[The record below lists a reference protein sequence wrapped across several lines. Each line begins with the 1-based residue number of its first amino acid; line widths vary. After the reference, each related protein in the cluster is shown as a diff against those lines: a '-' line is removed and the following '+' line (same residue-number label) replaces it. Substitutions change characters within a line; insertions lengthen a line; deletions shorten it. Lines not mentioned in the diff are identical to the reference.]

1 MNNWKIAFFI
11 SLTITMLT
19 MLGTGYI
26 VLTNTI
32 SSGHNYDNLITIT
45 EDIENIS
52 KAIQNQANTID
63 EFDKE
68 LTKANCGHW
77 TDREIKI
84 IQLQIVTI
92 NFDKNGAFEMIET
105 HQRNKYQDNGD
116 N

>member
-19 MLGTGYI
+19 MLGAGYI

-63 EFDKE
+63 EFDSALK
-68 LTKANCGHW
+68 KANSGHW
-77 TDREIKI
+77 TNREIKI

-92 NFDKNGAFEMIET
+92 NFDKTAIPALAHNLLVK
-105 HQRNKYQDNGD
+105 NKMYFWG
-116 N
+116 